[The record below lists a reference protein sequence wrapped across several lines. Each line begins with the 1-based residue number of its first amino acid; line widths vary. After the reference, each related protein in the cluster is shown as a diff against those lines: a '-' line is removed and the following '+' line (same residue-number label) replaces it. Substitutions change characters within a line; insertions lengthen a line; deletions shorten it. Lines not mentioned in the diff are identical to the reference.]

1 MITTDSF
8 LTILIADDHPFIRD
22 GLIMALR
29 RLAKNCNIIEAGT
42 AQQAQGSVEN
52 ADIVFYDLTL
62 SGPPPYSHLGL
73 LCKST
78 QARVIV
84 ISGETNPEDMR
95 FAFSQGAAGFI
106 PKNLEPNVL
115 YDALRLILD
124 GGTYVPIEALHPGP
138 TICDK
143 SEMGKELNS
152 KQLDILRLI
161 VAGKLNKEIANDL
174 GFSIATVKLHI
185 NTILRTLQ
193 VTNRTEA
200 AGVARERGII

>member
-1 MITTDSF
+1 MDIDISS
-8 LTILIADDHPFIRD
+8 LTIVIADDHPFIRD
-22 GLIMALR
+22 GLMMALR
-29 RLAKNCNIIEAGT
+29 RLATDCKIIEAST

-62 SGPPPYSHLGL
+62 SSPPPYSQLGQ
-73 LCKST
+73 LCRST
-78 QARVIV
+78 PARVIV

-95 FAFSQGAAGFI
+95 LAFSQGAVGFI

-124 GGTYVPIEALHPGP
+124 GGTYVPIEALHSGIAIPEKF
-138 TICDK
+138 DNA
-143 SEMGKELNS
+143 KELTS

-161 VAGKLNKEIANDL
+161 VAGKLNKEIASEL
-174 GFSIATVKLHI
+174 GFSIASVKLHI

-193 VTNRTEA
+193 VSNRTEA
-200 AGVARERGII
+200 AGVARERGLV

>member
-1 MITTDSF
+1 MAISDSS
-8 LTILIADDHPFIRD
+8 LTILVADDHPFVRD
-22 GLIMALR
+22 GLMMALR
-29 RLAKNCNIIEAGT
+29 RLETDCNIIEAGT
-42 AQQAQGSVEN
+42 ALQAQGSVEK

-62 SGPPPYSHLGL
+62 SSPPPYSHLGL

-95 FAFSQGAAGFI
+95 LAFSQGAAGFI

-124 GGTYVPIEALHPGP
+124 GGTYVPIEALYSGP
-138 TICDK
+138 IIGKKVDTA
-143 SEMGKELNS
+143 KELTP
-152 KQLDILRLI
+152 KQIDILRLI
-161 VAGKLNKEIANDL
+161 FAGKLNKEIASEL
-174 GFSIATVKLHI
+174 GFSLASVKLHI

-193 VTNRTEA
+193 VSNRTEA
-200 AGVARERGII
+200 AGVARERGLI